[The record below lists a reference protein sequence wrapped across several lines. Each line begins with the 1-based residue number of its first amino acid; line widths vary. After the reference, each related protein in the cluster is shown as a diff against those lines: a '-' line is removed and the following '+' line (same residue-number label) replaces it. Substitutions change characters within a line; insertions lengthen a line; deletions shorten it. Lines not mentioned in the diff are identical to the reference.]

1 MFTIDKTIETHIF
14 YTELHSET
22 NKSSQS
28 VENLKT
34 ISYEWCYQ
42 LMSSYGLWE
51 FYLIDSLP
59 ELAEQRSIGY
69 SY

>member
-34 ISYEWCYQ
+34 ISYE
-42 LMSSYGLWE
+42 
-51 FYLIDSLP
+51 
-59 ELAEQRSIGY
+59 
-69 SY
+69 